1 MQRSVTMPK
10 LGVTMD
16 DGTILEWN
24 KAEGDTVEIGE
35 LLVTIETDKAATEY
49 ESPEAGILHRI
60 VAKAGDVTPVGEPIC
75 VLRDKDDPAE

>member
-1 MQRSVTMPK
+1 MHRSLTMPK

-24 KAEGDTVEIGE
+24 KAEGDHVEVGE

-60 VAKAGDVTPVGEPIC
+60 VAKPGEVTAVGEPIC
-75 VLRDKDDPAE
+75 VLRDKDDPAD